1 MRLPSN
7 LSLHVV
13 CLIAL
18 LLLLDTFAQI
28 FFKIG
33 VTQLGEFPTGSLSNI
48 LYYSVQLAQNIF
60 VISGVVAL
68 IFAFFTWLILISK
81 VDLSFAHPMTSLVY
95 ATIPLSASLMLNEP
109 LHWNQMIGISIIVL
123 GVFIVSDEAS

>member
-1 MRLPSN
+1 MRLTSN
-7 LSLHVV
+7 SILQVV
-13 CLIAL
+13 SLIAL

-28 FFKIG
+28 FFKLG
-33 VTQLGEFPTGSLSNI
+33 VTQLGEFPTGNFSNMCKYSL
-48 LYYSVQLAQNIF
+48 QLAQNIY
-60 VISGVVAL
+60 IIGGVVAL

>member
-18 LLLLDTFAQI
+18 LLLVDTFAQI

-33 VTQLGEFPTGSLSNI
+33 VTQLGEFPMGSFSNI
-48 LYYSVQLAQNIF
+48 LHYSVQLAQNIF

>member
-33 VTQLGEFPTGSLSNI
+33 VTQLGEFPTGSISNI
-48 LYYSVQLAQNIF
+48 LHYSVQLAQNIF

>member
-1 MRLPSN
+1 MRLPSK

-33 VTQLGEFPTGSLSNI
+33 VTQLGEFPTGSFSNI
-48 LYYSVQLAQNIF
+48 LNYSVQLAQNIF